1 MLMGRR
7 AAAQEA
13 YIIVL
18 VQEEVFGIFVDPFS
32 LPTKAIIS
40 ACRVLL
46 CRLQAGHFRLLQQTQ
61 SVARAAK

>member
-1 MLMGRR
+1 MGRR

-18 VQEEVFGIFVDPFS
+18 VQGEVFGIFVDPFS
-32 LPTKAIIS
+32 LPTKAIYF
-40 ACRVLL
+40 CYFRVLL